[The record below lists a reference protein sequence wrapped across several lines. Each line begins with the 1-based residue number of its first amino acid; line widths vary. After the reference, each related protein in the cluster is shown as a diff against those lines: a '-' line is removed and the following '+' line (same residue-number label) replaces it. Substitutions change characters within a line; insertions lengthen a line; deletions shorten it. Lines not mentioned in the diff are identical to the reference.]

1 LLFCSGCSF
10 SLPVVS
16 TNDLRDYV
24 DYDALE
30 RLSSKEVMWGLGK
43 NTNEYKQPIDALNAN
58 DLYRDYGAYF
68 VGDKDP
74 IIYLTFDNGYEAGYT
89 SKILDT
95 LKENNVKDFSLFLTG
110 RLFSKSP
117 CLLDAW
123 AGKLLYKQTFVL
135 TLFES
140 SFPGKKQ

>member
-1 LLFCSGCSF
+1 MKKYVLVLLLFCSGCSF

-16 TNDLRDYV
+16 TNDLRDNV

-30 RLSSKEVMWGLGK
+30 KLSSKEVMWGLGK

-89 SKILDT
+89 DASMREIYWKKRETDT
-95 LKENNVKDFSLFLTG
+95 TVTTS
-110 RLFSKSP
+110 
-117 CLLDAW
+117 
-123 AGKLLYKQTFVL
+123 
-135 TLFES
+135 
-140 SFPGKKQ
+140 